1 MKHMTMA
8 MQKEKVELFFIPS
21 PLMGHV
27 GQLVEL
33 ANLMATRF
41 HHLTINILI
50 MQLPNDPIGTNYT
63 NSLVASSQTSHPH
76 NHIKFIQFPP
86 MDLDSFPSYPNAG
99 VLADAVIER
108 HKPIVTELMASWFDR
123 SDRVSA
129 LVVDMFCTS
138 MIDVGKEFDVPTYIF
153 FPPNAATLGIMFHLQ
168 TLEDEQG
175 QEISELANPGP
186 PLIIPSYA
194 EPVPPSALPNVFT
207 DKDSWSNRFG
217 RYTRKYREAKGIII
231 NTFQALEPHA
241 LLSYDDKTPPV
252 YTVGPML
259 KPEKPTPDNELLQW
273 LDGQPKSS
281 VLVLCFGSRG
291 WFEQDQ
297 VKQIAIAIERSGY
310 RFIWSLRQPPSGSQK
325 GFPGEHKEYNEVLPD
340 GFLDRIAG
348 KGKVVGWIPQ
358 TAVLAHLAVGGF
370 VSHCGWNSILE
381 SLWYGVPTATWP
393 IYNEQQLNAHYF
405 VNELGLGVEISL
417 DYNQLNKNQRLVS
430 AEEIEKGIRQVM
442 DSSSEVR
449 AKVEE
454 MKAKSR
460 MAVEEGGSSSESLRH
475 LVDDFCN

>member
-1 MKHMTMA
+1 MTMA
-8 MQKEKVELFFIPS
+8 MQKEKEKVELFFIPS

-63 NSLVASSQTSHPH
+63 NSLVASSQTSDPH

-86 MDLDSFPSYPNAG
+86 MDLDSFPNYPNAG
-99 VLADAVIER
+99 ILADAVIEH
-108 HKPIVTELMASWFDR
+108 HKPIVRELMASWFDM

-138 MIDVGKEFDVPTYIF
+138 MIDVGKEFGVPTYIF
-153 FPPNAATLGIMFHLQ
+153 FPSNAATLGIMFHLQ
-168 TLEDEQG
+168 TLEDEHG

-186 PLIIPSYA
+186 LLIIPSYA
-194 EPVPPSALPNVFT
+194 KPVPPSVFPNALT
-207 DKDSWSNRFG
+207 DKDSWSKRFG
-217 RYTRKYREAKGIII
+217 RYTRKYREAKGIIV
-231 NTFQALEPHA
+231 NTFRELEPHA
-241 LLSYDDKTPPV
+241 ILSYDDKTPPV

-259 KPEKPTPDNELLQW
+259 KPEKPSRNNELLQW

-291 WFEQDQ
+291 WFERDQ
-297 VKQIAIAIERSGY
+297 VKQIAIAIE
-310 RFIWSLRQPPSGSQK
+310 K
-325 GFPGEHKEYNEVLPD
+325 NYNEVLPD
-340 GFLDRIAG
+340 GFLDHTAG
-348 KGKVVGWIPQ
+348 RGKVVGWLPQ
-358 TAVLAHLAVGGF
+358 MAVLAHLAVGGF
-370 VSHCGWNSILE
+370 VSHCGWNSVLE
-381 SLWYGVPTATWP
+381 SLWYGVPIATWP

-405 VNELGLGVEISL
+405 VNELGLAIEISL

-460 MAVEEGGSSSESLRH
+460 MAVEEGGSSFESLRH
-475 LVDDFCN
+475 LVDDFFN